1 MLVFSAFFLK
11 CRITFPRYKQFGT
24 KSALFFGFAKS
35 SKYKPIFPLSQI
47 PKLLVAC
54 VMGRLFCR
62 NYNYHTKFSRFCW
75 QNPILRFC
83 FSARNF
89 RFIIFNYSLL
99 IFALNF
105 SSFCWQI
112 PTFTLLLFR
121 FQFSSFCWQ
130 VPIFTLQF
138 FVFLLSDSNFPTSAG
153 DSNFHASALWIFCEL
168 QTSFSNRNYLR
179 NFGTTAP

>member
-1 MLVFSAFFLK
+1 MLWGGCFVEITIITQNFHASVGKIQFS
-11 CRITFPRYKQFGT
+11 
-24 KSALFFGFAKS
+24 
-35 SKYKPIFPLSQI
+35 
-47 PKLLVAC
+47 
-54 VMGRLFCR
+54 
-62 NYNYHTKFSRFCW
+62 
-75 QNPILRFC
+75 RFC

-99 IFALNF
+99 ISALNF

-138 FVFLLSDSNFPTSAG
+138 LVFLLSDSNFPTSAG
-153 DSNFHASALWIFCEL
+153 ESNFHASASKFSASYKLHFQIGITCVISAQLPHNVLAL
-168 QTSFSNRNYLR
+168 QRVWD
-179 NFGTTAP
+179 